1 MAALNSFEQ
10 GHAAVPRTLDHSMRS
25 FTCNP
30 RGYIDLP
37 STLETPICN
46 DNSGI

>member
-1 MAALNSFEQ
+1 
-10 GHAAVPRTLDHSMRS
+10 MRLL
-25 FTCNP
+25 TCNP

-37 STLETPICN
+37 STLETPIRN